1 MECRTDTVPGEQRRA
16 GELCRQLTNNAAP
29 VLPAHRRP
37 ASVHGPGGSETKG
50 THSETTAA
58 STTAA
63 ANEAATTAAPETEAT
78 TAAAPNGP
86 GDETSAA
93 ASAEAIGNI
102 AGFPGN

>member
-1 MECRTDTVPGEQRRA
+1 MCALRLRST
-16 GELCRQLTNNAAP
+16 
-29 VLPAHRRP
+29 
-37 ASVHGPGGSETKG
+37 GGSETKG

-63 ANEAATTAAPETEAT
+63 ATEAATTAAPETEAT

-93 ASAEAIGNI
+93 APAEAIGNI